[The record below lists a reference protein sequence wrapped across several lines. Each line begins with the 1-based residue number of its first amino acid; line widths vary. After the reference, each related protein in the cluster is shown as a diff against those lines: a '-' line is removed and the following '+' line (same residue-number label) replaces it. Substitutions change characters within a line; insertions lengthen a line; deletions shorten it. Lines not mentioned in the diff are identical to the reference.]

1 MLRRFPLCFKSLAVT
16 VQPYHMLQQESLVEY
31 GARRVIITIT
41 AIVCALL
48 EIVDSTIV
56 NVALKDMQG
65 SLGAT
70 LSEVSWVITAYAI
83 GNVIIVP
90 MTSWLAQQF
99 GRRNYFAASI
109 ILFTICSYL
118 CGQATGIWELVAFR
132 FLQGLGGGALLV
144 TSQTIITES
153 YPPEKRGMAQ
163 AIYGLGVIIGPT
175 LGPPLGGYIVTNFSW
190 PYIFYI
196 NLPLGV
202 IAALLTLQ
210 FVRSPRYGSGEKSKA
225 KDVDWLGI
233 GLLAISVGSLQYV
246 LEKGQEDDWFNNLA
260 IIILAVTAVFG
271 FFFFIWR
278 ELTFRNPIV
287 ELRVLK
293 NGNLRIGTVMSF
305 ILGFGLYG
313 STFLIPLYT
322 QSILGWT
329 AQQSGELMIPAA
341 LTTAFMMPLIGQ
353 MLQRGVKQQYLV
365 ALGMLVFF
373 IYSFWAYKILTPDT
387 GKENFF
393 WMLIFRGL
401 GMGMLFIP
409 ITTLSLSTLKGRQIG
424 QGAAFTGMMRQLGG
438 SFGIALIT
446 TYLSR
451 RIQVHRANLVSYLN
465 VNDPDVQQRVSGLQH
480 KFMAS
485 GKSPDEALAMAYRA
499 LDGTVM
505 KQASVLSYMDAF
517 LILGILFL
525 ICIPFVLFV
534 RQRKQ
539 QGKIDLSEA
548 MH

>member
-1 MLRRFPLCFKSLAVT
+1 M
-16 VQPYHMLQQESLVEY
+16 QQQASLVEY
-31 GARRVIITIT
+31 GARRVIVTIT

-56 NVALKDMQG
+56 NVALTQMQG

-90 MTSWLAQQF
+90 MTSWLSQQF

-109 ILFTICSYL
+109 VLFTICSWL
-118 CGQATGIWELVAFR
+118 CGQSTGIWELVLFR
-132 FLQGLGGGALLV
+132 FLQGIGGGALLV

-190 PYIFYI
+190 PLIFYI
-196 NLPLGV
+196 NIPLGV

-210 FVRSPRYGSGEKSKA
+210 FVRSPRYGGAKSKA
-225 KDVDWLGI
+225 SDVDWI
-233 GLLAISVGSLQYV
+233 GMALLAAAVGSLQYV
-246 LEKGQEDDWFNNLA
+246 LEKGQDEDWFNNMT
-260 IIILAVTAVFG
+260 ITILAVVAVFG
-271 FFFFIWR
+271 LFFFVWR

-293 NGNLRIGTVMSF
+293 NGNLRIGTIMSF

-341 LTTAFMMPLIGQ
+341 LTTAFMMPIIGQ

-373 IYSFWAYKILTPDT
+373 VYSFWAYKILTPDT
-387 GKENFF
+387 GKENFT

-409 ITTLSLSTLKGRQIG
+409 ITTLSLSTLKGQQIG

-451 RIQVHRANLVSYLN
+451 NIQVHRANLVSYL
-465 VNDPDVQQRVSGLQH
+465 DPNNAAVAQRLAGIQQ
-480 KFMAS
+480 KFIAS
-485 GKSPDEALAMAYRA
+485 GMTPNQALQASYKA
-499 LDGTVM
+499 LEGSVM
-505 KQASVLSYMDAF
+505 KQASVLSYMDSF
-517 LILGILFL
+517 LALGILFL

-534 RQRKQ
+534 RARKTKQ
-539 QGKIDLSEA
+539 KIDLSEA